1 MIPIRF
7 AVTSCTLMTMVLLS
21 ACTADTSKD
30 ADGPSV
36 AEQTSSTTTPPTSAP
51 TYTYP
56 TPSSGADVPGA
67 PDLSAFGEEELEP
80 GRYTFLPFGGSE
92 ADLPEMQVPE
102 GFTAYKGFAAG
113 ASKGAFRSVMVWTI
127 DTVDLQPC
135 KTSGPT
141 RIGPSPDALAEA
153 LSRQRLTTTTAPER
167 IELGGHQGLYLEVT
181 APTGRGFTDCDSF
194 DLWGNDGG
202 GLRYLQGPGQ
212 VERLWILDVPGERL
226 VIDASSTQGVTPS
239 QEQQLRQIAESA
251 RFRQPVT
258 P

>member
-1 MIPIRF
+1 MIPIRLT
-7 AVTSCTLMTMVLLS
+7 ATCCTIMTTVLLG
-21 ACTADTSKD
+21 ACTADASKD
-30 ADGPSV
+30 DNTLN
-36 AEQTSSTTTPPTSAP
+36 AEQTSSTPATPTSEP
-51 TYTYP
+51 TYTSS

-92 ADLPEMQVPE
+92 ADLPEMQVPD
-102 GFTAYKGFAAG
+102 GFAAYKGFAVG
-113 ASKGAFRSVMVWTI
+113 ASKGPFRSVMVWTI

-181 APTGRGFTDCDSF
+181 APTGRRFTDCNSF

>member
-1 MIPIRF
+1 MKKQRIISAPCWL
-7 AVTSCTLMTMVLLS
+7 AAATALLLGACSSDPPANDAS
-21 ACTADTSKD
+21 A
-30 ADGPSV
+30 
-36 AEQTSSTTTPPTSAP
+36 TTPSESSPEAVESTPVDDS
-51 TYTYP
+51 P

-92 ADLPEMQVPE
+92 ADLPEMLVPG
-102 GFTAYKGFAAG
+102 GFAAYKGFAAG
-113 ASKGAFRSVMVWTI
+113 ASKGPFRSVMVWTI

-135 KTSGPT
+135 KTSGSI

-167 IELGGHQGLYLEVT
+167 IELGGHHGLYLEVT
-181 APTGRGFTDCDSF
+181 APTGRRFTDCDSF

-239 QEQQLRQIAESA
+239 QVQQLRQIAESA
-251 RFRQPVT
+251 RFR
-258 P
+258 

>member
-1 MIPIRF
+1 MIPIRL

-36 AEQTSSTTTPPTSAP
+36 AEQSSSTTTPPPSEP
-51 TYTYP
+51 TYTYH

-67 PDLSAFGEEELEP
+67 PDLSRFGEEELEP

-92 ADLPEMQVPE
+92 ADLPEMRVPD
-102 GFTAYKGFAAG
+102 GFAAYKGFAAG
-113 ASKGAFRSVMVWTI
+113 ARKGPFRSVMVWTI

-194 DLWGNDGG
+194 DLWANDGG

-239 QEQQLRQIAESA
+239 QEQQLRQMVESA
-251 RFRQPVT
+251 RFRQPAT